1 MKIISIITALALS
14 TGLILAEEQDPI
26 DQAMEAAMEK
36 DPSTAGM
43 VGAINDALAKWEEK
57 LDSSYK
63 ALEKK
68 LPANEWKELVE
79 AQKAWISF
87 KDLQLKA
94 LASSYDRMEGT
105 MWVPIHA
112 ERAMGLTR
120 QRAQFLAVML
130 DHFGSDGTE

>member
-14 TGLILAEEQDPI
+14 AGLILAEEEQDPI
-26 DQAMEAAMEK
+26 DQALEAAIEK

-43 VGAINDALAKWEEK
+43 VGAIDDALAKWDAK
-57 LDSSYK
+57 LNASYK

-79 AQKAWISF
+79 AQKAWVAF
-87 KDLQLKA
+87 RDLQLKA
-94 LASSYDRMEGT
+94 LASTYDRMEGT

-112 ERAMGLTR
+112 ETAMGITR
-120 QRAQFLAVML
+120 QRAQFLEVML
-130 DHFGSDGTE
+130 DHVSEE